1 MVFFQYAFKKN
12 LSNSGIRNMKD
23 KALKIAKIAALV
35 FSFIMFAGFS
45 AYITLTLIV
54 KSEDTVIVP
63 ELTGKEIVYVLEILT
78 DLGLNIKVKGSEY
91 SADIPKNYVIF
102 QQPESGTEIK
112 KGRDVKIIISKGA
125 KTIVMPNLNGLS
137 VQQAHII
144 IEENGLCQ
152 GKHSSTYS
160 HDIEKDNIIAQ
171 VPSPGALITRGD
183 CVNVLVSLGLRPR
196 VYKMP
201 DLSGLSLDN
210 AIEMI
215 EKSNLLLGE
224 VRFIFNED
232 KRKDAITDQEP
243 LSGYPVFERSLVN
256 LVVNKKKDRHAPG
269 YLTGGK
275 RGKFFRY
282 RLENGFFKRH
292 IRVCLTGLEFSNDLL
307 DEFVKPGEEIW
318 LLILGDNNAYIEVF
332 EDDELVES
340 WVID

>member
-1 MVFFQYAFKKN
+1 
-12 LSNSGIRNMKD
+12 MKD

-45 AYITLTLIV
+45 AYITLTLII

-63 ELTGKEIVYVLEILT
+63 ELSGKEIVYVLEILT

-125 KTIVMPNLNGLS
+125 KTILMPNLNGLS

-160 HDIEKDNIIAQ
+160 RHNIEKDNIIAQ
-171 VPSPGALITRGD
+171 VPSPGSLITRGD
-183 CVNVLVSLGLRPR
+183 CVNVLVSLGPRPR
-196 VYKMP
+196 AYKMP

-215 EKSNLLLGE
+215 EKSNLLLGG
-224 VRFIFNED
+224 VKSIFYKD
-232 KRKDAITDQEP
+232 KPYNAIADQDP
-243 LSGYPVFERSLVN
+243 LPGYRVFERSLVN
-256 LVVNKKKDRHAPG
+256 LVMNKKTDRHTPG

-275 RGKFFRY
+275 RGRFFRY
-282 RLENGFFKRH
+282 RIENGFFKRH

-318 LLILGDNNAYIEVF
+318 LLIPGDNNAIIEVF

-340 WVID
+340 RVID